1 MGGRIDVRSEVG
13 KGSTFWVDLPLP
25 VAHAA
30 AEPVHAETVSV
41 EKQPLPTGLRIL
53 LVEDNEVNRKV
64 AVRMLQK
71 LGCEVDIA
79 TDGRQA
85 IDKTAQQR
93 YDIVFMDVY
102 MPELDGYEATRLIR
116 QREEATGSHQVIIA
130 MTANA
135 MEGDRELCL
144 KAGMD
149 DYLAKPFREA
159 DLRQTIARWVT

>member
-1 MGGRIDVRSEVG
+1 
-13 KGSTFWVDLPLP
+13 
-25 VAHAA
+25 
-30 AEPVHAETVSV
+30 
-41 EKQPLPTGLRIL
+41 
-53 LVEDNEVNRKV
+53 
-64 AVRMLQK
+64 MLQK

-85 IDKTAQQR
+85 LDKTAQQR

-159 DLRQTIARWVT
+159 DLRQTIARWGT